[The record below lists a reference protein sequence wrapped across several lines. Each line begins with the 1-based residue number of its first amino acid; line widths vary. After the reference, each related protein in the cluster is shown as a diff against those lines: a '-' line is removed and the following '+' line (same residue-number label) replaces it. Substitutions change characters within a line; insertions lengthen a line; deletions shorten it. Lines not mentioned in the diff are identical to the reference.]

1 MGFSNVFFV
10 QLFFYGYSFY
20 RLVRWLASSVWVN
33 IEYIAPQECVGWR
46 RMRDYCGRAKS
57 ATPRANCAG
66 KDMNLQNGGSA

>member
-46 RMRDYCGRAKS
+46 RMRD
-57 ATPRANCAG
+57 
-66 KDMNLQNGGSA
+66 

>member
-1 MGFSNVFFV
+1 VEESTDALGAMVVAVLDNQAAG
-10 QLFFYGYSFY
+10 LG
-20 RLVRWLASSVWVN
+20 
-33 IEYIAPQECVGWR
+33 IPQHPSPSVGWR